1 MTWSSL
7 KLKIPLKYSGRR
19 VHMYLYLVCKKEWS
33 CVEFKKFK
41 YSLTLFCQCECPLL
55 NRICK
60 ENMKGIVIPFVNLTL
75 TSFFVCS
82 CNLVASYGLD
92 RFCNQKLFQKLGITN
107 SSKTNREKCQRFF
120 KISQT
125 IRTKFS
131 HDQNRLYIHL

>member
-60 ENMKGIVIPFVNLTL
+60 ENMKGIVWSYLCKLNIVSLWLLCVCVCLRCVFCRLIYYDTFNHIHVLKLDIYDICMKIDDRVDLVLKRQTL
-75 TSFFVCS
+75 
-82 CNLVASYGLD
+82 LWY
-92 RFCNQKLFQKLGITN
+92 K
-107 SSKTNREKCQRFF
+107 
-120 KISQT
+120 
-125 IRTKFS
+125 
-131 HDQNRLYIHL
+131 